1 MTTNKTV
8 GKIKTSLTFLHLQF
22 MEAVLVFVF
31 AAVVFGIFVVTVF
44 AIFVSATLFK
54 YLLFSQIHVLGSQLK
69 NRCCT
74 YDNFYIYVDM
84 FYYSI
89 FVLNYIVEF
98 SFTIT
103 RNMLS
108 LL

>member
-54 YLLFSQIHVLGSQLK
+54 YLLFSQM
-69 NRCCT
+69 C
-74 YDNFYIYVDM
+74 
-84 FYYSI
+84 
-89 FVLNYIVEF
+89 
-98 SFTIT
+98 
-103 RNMLS
+103 
-108 LL
+108 